1 MTEPTYEPMEHEE
14 KLAWMLE
21 THGWGIE
28 PVAPSDQKD
37 LRPAYS
43 YTFGLEALVGHP
55 EIVIFLRVADAPV
68 VDAVLHHKRSRS

>member
-1 MTEPTYEPMEHEE
+1 MEHEE

-43 YTFGLEALVGHP
+43 YTFGLE
-55 EIVIFLRVADAPV
+55 
-68 VDAVLHHKRSRS
+68 RSEEHTSELQSQD